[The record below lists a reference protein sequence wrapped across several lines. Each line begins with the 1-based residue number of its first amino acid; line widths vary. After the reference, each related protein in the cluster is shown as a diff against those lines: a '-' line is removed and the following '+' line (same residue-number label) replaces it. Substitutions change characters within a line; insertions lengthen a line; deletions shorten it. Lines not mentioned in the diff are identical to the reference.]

1 MVAEKRFSSCSK
13 KDRRARAHDLNVL
26 NGLNYLNVLQ
36 QHRGLTMKLDGQ
48 VAIVVGSARGIGEAI
63 AHTFAQEGASI
74 VLVDLEKMKPQL
86 DEVAQAINRKGGKA
100 MAFVADCTDDRQV
113 NQMVDQTVRRLGR
126 IDILINSAG
135 FRGPLVPVQEISE
148 QEWDSVL
155 AVNLKAVFLCCKAVL
170 KVMVK
175 QQSGSIVSISGTAGK
190 EGMAL
195 RGSLCAAKWGLLGLT
210 QTIAKEAGPY
220 GIRANI
226 ICPGGMDEPDLRVMY
241 AERARG
247 LGMEFSDLEK
257 SVLELTPLRKY
268 AKHDEV
274 AKAALFLA
282 SSDSSHTTGESLNV
296 SGGRLMN

>member
-1 MVAEKRFSSCSK
+1 MQLACIRSERFERLERFELLGTVTK
-13 KDRRARAHDLNVL
+13 FGGV
-26 NGLNYLNVLQ
+26 
-36 QHRGLTMKLDGQ
+36 TMKLDGQ

-63 AHTFAQEGASI
+63 AHTFAQEGANL
-74 VLVDLEKMKPQL
+74 VLVDLEKMRAQL
-86 DEVAQAINRKGGKA
+86 DEVAQAINRKGGEA
-100 MAFVADCTDDRQV
+100 MAFVADCTEDRQV
-113 NQMVDQTVRRLGR
+113 NQMVDETVRRWGK

-135 FRGPLVPVQEISE
+135 LRGPLVPVQEISE

-170 KVMVK
+170 KVMIK
-175 QQSGSIVSISGTAGK
+175 QKSGNIVSISGTAGK

-210 QTIAKEAGPY
+210 QTIAKEAGPH
-220 GIRANI
+220 GIRANV

-247 LGMEFSDLEK
+247 LGMEFSELEK

>member
-1 MVAEKRFSSCSK
+1 
-13 KDRRARAHDLNVL
+13 
-26 NGLNYLNVLQ
+26 
-36 QHRGLTMKLDGQ
+36 MKLAGQ
-48 VAIVVGSARGIGEAI
+48 VAVVVGSARGIGEAI
-63 AHTFAQEGASI
+63 AHTFAAEGASL

-86 DEVAQAINRKGGKA
+86 DEVVQSITQMGAKAITI
-100 MAFVADCTDDRQV
+100 VADCTDNIQV
-113 NQMVDQTVRRLGR
+113 NHVVDETMRRWGR
-126 IDILINSAG
+126 IDVLVNSAG
-135 FRGPLVPVQEISE
+135 LRGPLVPVQDITE

-155 AVNLKAVFLCCKAVL
+155 AVNLKAVFLCCRGVL
-170 KVMVK
+170 KVMMK
-175 QQSGSIVSISGTAGK
+175 QKSGSIVSISGTAGK

-220 GIRANI
+220 GIRANV
-226 ICPGGMDEPDLRVMY
+226 ICPGGMDEPDLRAMY
-241 AERARG
+241 AERAKG

-257 SVLELTPLRKY
+257 SILELTPLRKY

>member
-1 MVAEKRFSSCSK
+1 
-13 KDRRARAHDLNVL
+13 
-26 NGLNYLNVLQ
+26 
-36 QHRGLTMKLDGQ
+36 MKLTGQ
-48 VAIVVGSARGIGEAI
+48 VAIVVGSARGIGATI
-63 AHTFAQEGASI
+63 ADTFAGEGASI
-74 VLVDLEKMKPQL
+74 VLVDLEPMKGQL
-86 DEVAQAINRKGGKA
+86 DAVARAITQKNGIA
-100 MAFVADCTDDRQV
+100 VSVVADCTDDSQV
-113 NQMVDQTVRRLGR
+113 NKMVDGTVGR
-126 IDILINSAG
+126 WGKVDILVNSAG
-135 FRGPLVPVQEISE
+135 LRGPLVPVQDITE
-148 QEWDSVL
+148 QEWDTVL
-155 AVNLKAVFLCCKAVL
+155 AVNLKAVFLCCRAVL
-170 KVMVK
+170 KQMIK
-175 QQSGSIVSISGTAGK
+175 QKSGSIVSISGTAGK

-220 GIRANI
+220 GIRANVL
-226 ICPGGMDEPDLRVMY
+226 CPGGMDEPDLRVMY
-241 AERARG
+241 AERAKG